1 MKLYYWSPF
10 FSNIATEKAVIN
22 SIYSIKKYSKETIK
36 PYLLE
41 VIGEWKNQKDVM
53 KKKNIEIKKFY
64 NFNLINYLPKFGY
77 IQSRFSYIVVFL
89 FSIIKLHTILKKEKP
104 DFLVIHL
111 MTFIPLFLLLLF
123 KYETK
128 FILRISGY
136 PKLNYIRSFFWKLV
150 GKNIFI
156 ITTPTKNTKNL
167 LVEKKIFHPEKI
179 KYLPDP
185 ILNIQSIQKK
195 KRENNPIE
203 NEISPDK
210 TLISIGRLSKQKN
223 FSFLI
228 DTFHKLQKKRPNLN
242 LVIIGDGE
250 NKKKLKDQIQRLNLN
265 EKVFLLGFKKNIF
278 DYLKN
283 SKMFILP
290 SLWEDPGFVLVEAG
304 YMNLTI
310 LSSDCPNGPKEL
322 LNNKKNGFLFKTNS
336 FEDFIENFEIIE
348 NLNKN
353 IIKEKKISFKKKI
366 REFTLLGHFKIL
378 RSILLSNEN

>member
-1 MKLYYWSPF
+1 M
-10 FSNIATEKAVIN
+10 
-22 SIYSIKKYSKETIK
+22 
-36 PYLLE
+36 
-41 VIGEWKNQKDVM
+41 
-53 KKKNIEIKKFY
+53 
-64 NFNLINYLPKFGY
+64 
-77 IQSRFSYIVVFL
+77 
-89 FSIIKLHTILKKEKP
+89 
-104 DFLVIHL
+104 
-111 MTFIPLFLLLLF
+111 
-123 KYETK
+123 
-128 FILRISGY
+128 
-136 PKLNYIRSFFWKLV
+136 
-150 GKNIFI
+150 
-156 ITTPTKNTKNL
+156 
-167 LVEKKIFHPEKI
+167 
-179 KYLPDP
+179 
-185 ILNIQSIQKK
+185 
-195 KRENNPIE
+195 
-203 NEISPDK
+203 
-210 TLISIGRLSKQKN
+210 
-223 FSFLI
+223 
-228 DTFHKLQKKRPNLN
+228 QKKRPNLN

-265 EKVFLLGFKKNIF
+265 KKVFLLGFKKNIF

-378 RSILLSNEN
+378 RSI

>member
-22 SIYSIKKYSKETIK
+22 SIYSIKKFSKETIK

-41 VIGEWKNQKDVM
+41 VIGEWKNQTNVI
-53 KKKNIEIKKFY
+53 KKKNIVVKKFY
-64 NFNLINYLPKFGY
+64 NFDLINYLPKFGY

-167 LVEKKIFHPEKI
+167 LVEKKIFRPEKI

-195 KRENNPIE
+195 KRENNLIE
-203 NEISPDK
+203 KEISSDK

-228 DTFHKLQKKRPNLN
+228 DAFYKLQKKRPNLN

-322 LNNKKNGFLFKTNS
+322 LNNKKSGFLFKTNS
-336 FEDFIENFEIIE
+336 LEDFIENFEIIE
-348 NLNKN
+348 NLNKK
-353 IIKEKKISFKKKI
+353 IIEEKKLSFKKKI

-378 RSILLSNEN
+378 KSILISNEN

>member
-22 SIYSIKKYSKETIK
+22 SIYSINKYSKETIK

-41 VIGEWKNQKDVM
+41 VIGEWKNQTNVI
-53 KKKNIEIKKFY
+53 KKKNIVVKKFY
-64 NFNLINYLPKFGY
+64 NFDLINYLPKFGY

-111 MTFIPLFLLLLF
+111 MTFIPLFLLFLF

-156 ITTPTKNTKNL
+156 ITTPTKNTKSL

-179 KYLPDP
+179 RYLPDP

-195 KRENNPIE
+195 KRENNLIE
-203 NEISPDK
+203 KEISSDK

-265 EKVFLLGFKKNIF
+265 KKVFLLGFKKNIF

-310 LSSDCPNGPKEL
+310 LSSDCPNGPEEL

-336 FEDFIENFEIIE
+336 FEDFIKNFEIIE
-348 NLNKN
+348 NL
-353 IIKEKKISFKKKI
+353 KKII
-366 REFTLLGHFKIL
+366 E
-378 RSILLSNEN
+378 